1 MVALSGSAKAI
12 RDALAAGSLH
22 AWASRQ
28 AGTLALAGRGT
39 AWTATL
45 SNGADVVVRHS
56 RHGGA
61 FARITGDLFLMP
73 TRAPR
78 ELASA
83 LRLAGAGVPTPEVV
97 AYAVYPATWPFARAD
112 VVTRRL
118 RGSDFPDAW
127 RAAPDAS
134 ARRAMIDALAVLLR
148 QLQRAGALHP
158 DLNLKNVLLVVSDD
172 EPTAFVL
179 DVDRVAFGEPE
190 TRDIGRRNLERLL
203 RSSRKWRELWGI
215 DLEDAGI
222 FATLSHS
229 LDDPGRRTLE

>member
-1 MVALSGSAKAI
+1 VVAHSGSARAI
-12 RDALAAGSLH
+12 REALAAGTLH

-45 SNGADVVVRHS
+45 PDGADVVVRHS
-56 RHGGA
+56 RHGGVA
-61 FARITGDLFLMP
+61 ARLTADLFLAP

-97 AYAVYPATWPFARAD
+97 AYAVYPAIWPFARAD

-118 RGSDFPDAW
+118 RGSDFPDSW

-134 ARRAMIDALAVLLR
+134 ARRAMVRALAVLLR
-148 QLQRAGALHP
+148 QLRSAGALHP
-158 DLNLKNVLLVVSDD
+158 DLNLKNVLLVMSDD
-172 EPTAFVL
+172 DPTAFVL
-179 DVDRVAFGEPE
+179 DVDRVSFGDAGS
-190 TRDIGRRNLERLL
+190 RNIGTLNLERLL
-203 RSSRKWRELWGI
+203 RSSRKWREQWGI
-215 DLEDAGI
+215 DLEAAASLEI
-222 FATLSHS
+222 LSRS
-229 LDDPGRRTLE
+229 LDDQARSTLE